1 MKIDK
6 NIIGRPFP
14 EVNSKSLAGRAV
26 SLPGTAG
33 GKVTLICIAF
43 KRSSQSMID
52 SWVQPF
58 EREFENDS
66 RFAAYEIPMINSS
79 WKVLSWMIDSGMKR
93 GIPIEKHDNMVTFY
107 GDYSSYQE
115 ALGMGDINLAY
126 VFLLDKKG
134 IVRWSGHG
142 YTNPEIEKEFIDVA
156 KVLI

>member
-14 EVNSKSLAGRAV
+14 EVTSKSLAGRVV
-26 SLPGTAG
+26 SLPGTAV

-66 RFAAYEIPMINSS
+66 RFTVYEIPTINSS

-93 GIPIEKHDNMVTFY
+93 GISIEKHDNMVTFY
-107 GDYSSYQE
+107 GDYSNYKE
-115 ALGMGDINLAY
+115 DLGIG
-126 VFLLDKKG
+126 
-134 IVRWSGHG
+134 
-142 YTNPEIEKEFIDVA
+142 T
-156 KVLI
+156 